1 MIVADY
7 SMPGAEMRVLAGE
20 VVQAEEVPRARLA
33 ASGLPVNVEGG
44 EFMTRELLKVGNR
57 EVYGADF
64 SRVIGEWLSNQRKPA
79 ELMVLERREW
89 GNFWLSA
96 QRQGSRPAGRRRRCR
111 PGELQRRIERVDQLH
126 AQISRIEKVEIGRIN
141 HGLERLRLK
150 TRKLEL
156 TTVWMRPLRPIWTPS
171 APSGDAAEYRVL
183 EDKLVALQQQFNR
196 DSITVRTADGREQE
210 ITLGK
215 VVRAFQPNAMST
227 PQKLMFYFAKLREF
241 VSDEPREANTEGG
254 VFPAIFGTVLM
265 TLIMAVIVT
274 PFGVIA
280 AVYLREYAKQGLL
293 TRIIRI
299 AVNNLA
305 GVPSIVYGVFGL
317 GFFVYVLG
325 GSLDRLFYPEAAPA
339 PVFGTPGLMWAS
351 LTLAILTLPV
361 VIVATEE
368 GLARIPR
375 MIREGLLALGA
386 TKSGDVVEGGAADGQ
401 PGDDD
406 RFHPRRG
413 ACRRRSGAAD
423 AGRRGR
429 WRRTCRSTA
438 TTPICIWTRRS
449 CTASHLRRRLP
460 EPQRRGGAAAGLRHR
475 AAAGTGDRHAQLQRD
490 LHSQPPAREVQG
502 AGSLIEAVRVR
513 QRPGE
518 RGAGPTCACSF
529 ALAAANGANTT
540 QTTTH
545 SIDIRPRPRQAQPEP
560 GQRAGRHRGARPQ
573 PAVLRPEAGV
583 AQRQHEHP
591 RQRVTAFIGPS
602 GCGKS
607 TPLRCFNRMNDRV
620 DGCRIEGAINLD
632 GQNIYQ
638 KGVTWPTCVVASAWC
653 SEAQPVPQEHLRERG
668 LRPAHPCIKQK
679 RVLDETVEWAL
690 KGAALWEE
698 VKDRCTS
705 RHSASG
711 GQQQRSVIARTIAV
725 QPEVLL
731 LDEPSSASTHPR

>member
-1 MIVADY
+1 MNAGAVAIAVIMTLGLLAIIAVRGLAHFWPADVIVADY
-7 SMPGAEMRVLAGE
+7 SVPGAETRVLAGE

-64 SRVIGEWLSNQRKPA
+64 SWVVGEWLSNQRTPA

-89 GNFWLSA
+89 GNFYGFLLNVKE
-96 QRQGSRPAGRRRRCR
+96 AGQLVAE
-111 PGELQRRIERVDQLH
+111 GEGAWNELQARIDRVDELH
-126 AQISRIEKVEIGRIN
+126 TQISRIEKVEIGRIN

-156 TTVWMRPLRPIWTPS
+156 NDRL
-171 APSGDAAEYRVL
+171 DAAAQADLDAERAQWDAEYRVL

-210 ITLGK
+210 ISLGK

-227 PQKLMFYFAKLREF
+227 AQKLMFYFAKLWEF

-375 MIREGLLALGA
+375 MIREGSLALGA
-386 TKSGDVVEGGAADGQ
+386 TKSETLWKVVL
-401 PGDDD
+401 PM
-406 RFHPRRG
+406 
-413 ACRRRSGAAD
+413 
-423 AGRRGR
+423 
-429 WRRTCRSTA
+429 
-438 TTPICIWTRRS
+438 
-449 CTASHLRRRLP
+449 ASPAMMTGLILAVAR
-460 EPQRRGGAAAGLRHR
+460 AAGEVAPLMLVGVVKL
-475 AAAGTGDRHAQLQRD
+475 APNLPLNGNYPY
-490 LHSQPPAREVQG
+490 LHLDQKIMHLGFHIYDVGFQSPNV
-502 AGSLIEAVRVR
+502 EA
-513 QRPGE
+513 
-518 RGAGPTCACSF
+518 
-529 ALAAANGANTT
+529 
-540 QTTTH
+540 
-545 SIDIRPRPRQAQPEP
+545 
-560 GQRAGRHRGARPQ
+560 ARPLVY
-573 PAVLRPEAGV
+573 A
-583 AQRQHEHP
+583 
-591 RQRVTAFIGPS
+591 TAFLLVLVI
-602 GCGKS
+602 
-607 TPLRCFNRMNDRV
+607 
-620 DGCRIEGAINLD
+620 AILNFSA
-632 GQNIYQ
+632 
-638 KGVTWPTCVVASAWC
+638 VVIRN
-653 SEAQPVPQEHLRERG
+653 HLREKYK
-668 LRPAHPCIKQK
+668 A
-679 RVLDETVEWAL
+679 LD
-690 KGAALWEE
+690 
-698 VKDRCTS
+698 
-705 RHSASG
+705 H
-711 GQQQRSVIARTIAV
+711 
-725 QPEVLL
+725 
-731 LDEPSSASTHPR
+731 

>member
-1 MIVADY
+1 VKKDSLNSWVKSGTPWIWMNAGAVSIAVIMTLGLLAIIAVRGLAHFWPADVIVADY

-57 EVYGADF
+57 EVYGLLKVGNREVYGADF
-64 SRVIGEWLSNQRKPA
+64 SWVIGEWLSNQRKPA

-89 GNFWLSA
+89 GNFYGYLLNVKE
-96 QRQGSRPAGRRRRCR
+96 AGQLVAEGDAAW
-111 PGELQRRIERVDQLH
+111 GELQRRIDRVDQLH

-156 TTVWMRPLRPIWTPS
+156 DDRLDTAAQADL
-171 APSGDAAEYRVL
+171 DAERAQWDAEYRVL

-227 PQKLMFYFAKLREF
+227 PQKLMFYFAKLWEF

-375 MIREGLLALGA
+375 MIREGSLALGA
-386 TKSGDVVEGGAADGQ
+386 TKSETLWKVVL
-401 PGDDD
+401 PM
-406 RFHPRRG
+406 
-413 ACRRRSGAAD
+413 
-423 AGRRGR
+423 
-429 WRRTCRSTA
+429 
-438 TTPICIWTRRS
+438 
-449 CTASHLRRRLP
+449 ASPAMMTGLILAVAR
-460 EPQRRGGAAAGLRHR
+460 AAGEVAPLMLVGVVKL
-475 AAAGTGDRHAQLQRD
+475 APNLPLNGNYPY
-490 LHSQPPAREVQG
+490 LHLDQKIMHLGFHIYDVGFQSPNV
-502 AGSLIEAVRVR
+502 EA
-513 QRPGE
+513 
-518 RGAGPTCACSF
+518 
-529 ALAAANGANTT
+529 
-540 QTTTH
+540 
-545 SIDIRPRPRQAQPEP
+545 
-560 GQRAGRHRGARPQ
+560 ARPLVY
-573 PAVLRPEAGV
+573 ATALLLVLVIA
-583 AQRQHEHP
+583 
-591 RQRVTAFIGPS
+591 TLNFS
-602 GCGKS
+602 
-607 TPLRCFNRMNDRV
+607 
-620 DGCRIEGAINLD
+620 AIYIRN
-632 GQNIYQ
+632 
-638 KGVTWPTCVVASAWC
+638 
-653 SEAQPVPQEHLRERG
+653 HLREKYK
-668 LRPAHPCIKQK
+668 A
-679 RVLDETVEWAL
+679 LD
-690 KGAALWEE
+690 
-698 VKDRCTS
+698 
-705 RHSASG
+705 H
-711 GQQQRSVIARTIAV
+711 
-725 QPEVLL
+725 
-731 LDEPSSASTHPR
+731 